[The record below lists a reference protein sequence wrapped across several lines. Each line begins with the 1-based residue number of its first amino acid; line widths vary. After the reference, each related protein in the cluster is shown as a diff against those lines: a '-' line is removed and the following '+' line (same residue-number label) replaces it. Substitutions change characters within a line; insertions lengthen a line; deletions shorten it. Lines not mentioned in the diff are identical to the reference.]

1 MIRHPMQ
8 TMIHNIRK
16 TKSCP
21 CLLKLSL
28 FVEIS
33 CLINLEES
41 NYCVPPSVTGWCS
54 SRWGQIKLS
63 IWYTGSGKNKFL
75 YFNWWNISECSKTLY
90 SEIMFAIWR
99 EPRAG
104 TPEET
109 WAQVITRLNLEMD
122 INKRTPWNSPIQN
135 RFLHKNFKLIIPWK
149 TGKTWSKNSRLL
161 FTLSGKQSL

>member
-1 MIRHPMQ
+1 MQ
-8 TMIHNIRK
+8 TMIHNLRK

-41 NYCVPPSVTGWCS
+41 NYCVPPSVTCWC
-54 SRWGQIKLS
+54 SRWGQIILS
-63 IWYTGSGKNKFL
+63 IWYTGCGKHKFL
-75 YFNWWNISECSKTLY
+75 YFNCWNISECSKTLY
-90 SEIMFAIWR
+90 LEIMFAIWG

-109 WAQVITRLNLEMD
+109 WAQVITKLNLEMD
-122 INKRTPWNSPIQN
+122 INNRTPWNSPITVVSTSVTKEICIDIVFRN
-135 RFLHKNFKLIIPWK
+135 PLVFPEMKM
-149 TGKTWSKNSRLL
+149 LL
-161 FTLSGKQSL
+161 RGS